1 MSTPAYDYYGL
12 LASTWDLWRSDTS
25 NWSDRHFYLDV
36 VRRYGEPV
44 LDIGCGTGR
53 LLLDYASLGIDVDGI
68 DNSPEMLAICHSK
81 AQKSGLAPGI
91 HLLDV
96 LNDPLPRNYRT
107 ILAPSS
113 VLQLMTRPGAV
124 EQVLARCYAHL
135 LPGGV
140 LVASFSFDWR
150 PGEPLDS
157 GWELLFEKVR
167 PEDGATVRH
176 WTRETRDPARQL
188 WHAESR
194 FEVELDGQIV
204 SVEEQRRSPEGRWYT
219 QEQAAAL
226 YRQAGFAEIQLYDGF
241 SFAPAHGESR
251 LFVVA
256 GVKNQA
262 G

>member
-157 GWELLFEKVR
+157 GWSSVVR
-167 PEDGATVRH
+167 RRGAGTHRNRRLRS
-176 WTRETRDPARQL
+176 TARL
-188 WHAESR
+188 VLRR
-194 FEVELDGQIV
+194 FN
-204 SVEEQRRSPEGRWYT
+204 YT
-219 QEQAAAL
+219 TA
-226 YRQAGFAEIQLYDGF
+226 F
-241 SFAPAHGESR
+241 R
-251 LFVVA
+251 LRPLM
-256 GVKNQA
+256 GNR
-262 G
+262 GCL